1 MAKPLRAAKFVT
13 ERARHQGRDVWLT
26 LDADTLA
33 IEPHVM
39 EYALHLTGNG
49 SAENT
54 IKAYIGRV
62 TRFLNWAHQVGV
74 DWKTISLA
82 QLARFKWSV
91 QGEAASPRTVDG
103 IPTAVIG
110 FLRYQGIA
118 GTISPEIADRTVE
131 QRRLRYMPASF
142 DSGENRRWLTGRSRL
157 LRVKLAEHPPQ
168 TLSAEQV
175 EQTIQRCCGT
185 ARDRFLLRLLYST
198 GIRIGEALGLRREDI
213 HFLPDSTHLGCQIAG
228 AHLHVRRRL
237 NTNRASAKTR
247 MPRAIPVTSEL
258 VQAYVDYMHERL
270 ALPEAEQSDFVLVN
284 LYSTNCGAPMTYSNV
299 RQWMESLSKQM
310 GFRIRPHMLRH
321 TAASRWLHEGGAT
334 VDTVQT
340 LLGHVSAA
348 STSVYLHPE
357 AAHMRAAVE
366 AVAKSIEERL

>member
-1 MAKPLRAAKFVT
+1 MAHHERPAKFVT
-13 ERARHQGRDVWLT
+13 ERARQAGMDVWLA
-26 LDADTLA
+26 LDSETLA

-62 TRFLNWAHQVGV
+62 TRFLNWAHAAGV

-91 QGEAASPRTVDG
+91 QGDAASPRTVDG
-103 IPTAVIG
+103 ALTAVIG

-118 GTISPEIADRTVE
+118 GTISPEIAARTME
-131 QRRLRYMPASF
+131 QRRLRYMPESF
-142 DSGENRRWLTGRSRL
+142 DSGENRQWLTVRSRL
-157 LRVKLAEHPPQ
+157 LRVKHAEHPPQ
-168 TLSAEQV
+168 CLTAEQV
-175 EQTIQRCCGT
+175 EETIQRCCDT
-185 ARDRFLLRLLYST
+185 ARDRFLLRLLYAT

-213 HFLPDSTHLGCQIAG
+213 HFLPDSTHLGCQISG

-237 NTNRASAKTR
+237 NSNKAYAKTR
-247 MPRAIPVTSEL
+247 MPRTVPVTSEL
-258 VQAYVDYMHERL
+258 VEAYVDYMHERL
-270 ALPEAEQSDFVLVN
+270 ALPDAPQCDFVLVN
-284 LYSTNCGAPMTYSNV
+284 LYSTNCGAPISYSNV
-299 RQWMESLSKQM
+299 RQWMESLSTQM

-321 TAASRWLHEGGAT
+321 TAASQWLHEGGAT

-340 LLGHVSAA
+340 LLGHVCAS
-348 STSVYLHPE
+348 STSIYLHPE